1 MARAVRRENVLLPMA
16 PTGAKRLHGSI
27 AEDIGVA
34 ILTGQY
40 KAGDVLPGEIAFSE
54 RLEVSRS
61 AFREAVRTL
70 AAKGM
75 VESRPKVG
83 TRVMDEMRWNVL
95 DPEVLGWAFR
105 SEPSE
110 HFIRNLF
117 ELRMIVE
124 PVAAALAAERRTSE
138 QLAVMGHAIEEMA
151 RHGLATAEGRAADQR
166 FHTAILEATDNGA
179 LVALS
184 SSIAAAVSWTTIY
197 KQRKRKLPRDPLPDH
212 RTVYTA
218 IVRGDPAL
226 AREVTTELI
235 RLAHVDT
242 TLSR

>member
-1 MARAVRRENVLLPMA
+1 MA
-16 PTGAKRLHGSI
+16 PVTRKETISLPLAMNGSKRLHGSI
-27 AEDIGVA
+27 AENVGVA
-34 ILTGQY
+34 ILTGRY

-54 RLEVSRS
+54 QLAVSRS
-61 AFREAVRTL
+61 AYREAVRTL

-83 TRVMDEMRWNVL
+83 TRVTEEIRWNVL

-110 HFIRNLF
+110 RFIRNLF

-138 QLAVMGHAIEEMA
+138 QVSVMGHALEEMA
-151 RHGLATAEGRAADQR
+151 RHGLNTPEGRAADQR
-166 FHTAILEATDNGA
+166 FHTVILEATDNGA
-179 LVALS
+179 LVALA

-212 RTVYTA
+212 RTVYMA
-218 IVRGDPAL
+218 IVKGDPEL
-226 AREVTTELI
+226 ARLVTTELI
-235 RLAHVDT
+235 RLAHEDT
-242 TLSR
+242 NLSR